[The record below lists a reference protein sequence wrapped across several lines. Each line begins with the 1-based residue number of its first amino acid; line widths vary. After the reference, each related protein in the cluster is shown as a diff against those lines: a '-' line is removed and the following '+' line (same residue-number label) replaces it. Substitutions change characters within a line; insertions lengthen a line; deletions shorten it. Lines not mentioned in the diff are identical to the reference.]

1 MRFYY
6 SKDQFLYYSNK
17 TIINFSYYFYYYY
30 FNNIKHFIQTALFL
44 PDDSNRSF
52 LRRKII
58 KNMTI
63 PLLTLLNYKKKK
75 KIISQILIDNVLDV
89 HNDRNVA
96 IIQQTYTGVLRK

>member
-1 MRFYY
+1 MFVRNIFHLLNYFTRFYY

-44 PDDSNRSF
+44 PDDSNRPF

-58 KNMTI
+58 KNMAI
-63 PLLTLLNYKKKK
+63 PLLTLLNYKKKSYFT
-75 KIISQILIDNVLDV
+75 KIN
-89 HNDRNVA
+89 
-96 IIQQTYTGVLRK
+96 